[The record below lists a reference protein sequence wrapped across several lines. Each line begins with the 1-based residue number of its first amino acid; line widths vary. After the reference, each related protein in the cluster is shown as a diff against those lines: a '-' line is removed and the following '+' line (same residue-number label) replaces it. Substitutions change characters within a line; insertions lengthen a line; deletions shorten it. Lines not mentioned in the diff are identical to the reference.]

1 MALIFALGAFFLWG
15 LADVFAALS
24 SRRVGNLA
32 TFVVIQLVGLG
43 LFLILFPFF
52 AGTFDLFYFCI
63 AFVLAVVDSLGLIF
77 FYKAFEEGNVSLN
90 GTIAGSFGLVTV
102 IIALVFFGETLSNLA
117 EVGILLVFVGL
128 VMATLKFK
136 ELLGNNLA
144 KSFSDRGVLFAFLT
158 MLFWGIYF
166 GFLRIPVEKIGWYWA
181 MLPLSFMLPF
191 IIVFPSIRKN
201 LKQIVKKPTD
211 YNYSVL
217 HSLTA
222 FGGTI
227 AFNLGIGVGNT
238 SLVAPIASASPIL
251 FVVLSRFVF
260 KDRLTHQQWAGIVLA
275 LLGIVI
281 LGLS

>member
-1 MALIFALGAFFLWG
+1 MAIVFALGAFFLWG

-24 SRRVGNLA
+24 SRKVGNIA
-32 TFVVIQLVGLG
+32 TFVVIQLVGLI
-43 LFLILFPFF
+43 LFALLFPFF
-52 AGTFDLFYFCI
+52 AGKFELFYFFI
-63 AFVLAVVDSLGLIF
+63 AFILAVVDSLGLIF

-102 IIALVFFGETLSNLA
+102 IIALVFFGETLSILA
-117 EVGILLVFVGL
+117 EAGILLVFVGL

-136 ELLGNNLA
+136 ELLQNNLA
-144 KSFSDRGVLFAFLT
+144 KSFSDRGVIFALLT
-158 MLFWGIYF
+158 MLCWGVYF
-166 GFLRIPVEKIGWYWA
+166 GFLRIPVEKIGWYWT

-201 LKQIVKKPTD
+201 IKQIVRKPAD
-211 YNYSVL
+211 YSYSVL

-251 FVVLSRFVF
+251 FVVLSRFIF
-260 KDRLTHQQWAGIVLA
+260 KDRLTHQQWAGIVMTLV
-275 LLGIVI
+275 GIVM